1 MNFNLAPAEY
11 QEVQIDDKKKRSKN
25 KTIKQRRN
33 TNTKVNR
40 LIRNITANQE
50 DSDDEDERMGD
61 FIPKPDMTSLG
72 NKEEHDKQFQ
82 NSLKEKQKEFED
94 RNIETDEE
102 EDDQSVSK
110 ETFKNI
116 PKKSPIEEYYNNNAY
131 HQYLQ
136 NENTPILSKHTN
148 EMLSDKLNY
157 MIHLL
162 EEQKDEKAGT
172 LHEELILYGFLGIFI
187 IFLVDSFARV
197 GKYYT
202 R

>member
-72 NKEEHDKQFQ
+72 NKEEHHKQFQ

-94 RNIETDEE
+94 RNIETDED

-136 NENTPILSKHTN
+136 NEHTPILSKHTN
-148 EMLSDKLNY
+148 EILSDKLNY